1 MQIDVN
7 SYFCGAGL
15 FDVGLIEGG
24 LNIKQAFE
32 LDKDAV
38 KTYKHNLGDHI
49 KHCDLTEELVLE
61 QESCDCMVFTYPCT
75 KYSRIAD
82 IHKTRTGDE
91 LFLHALRHLAIA
103 RPETYLIENVPGMN
117 AFPLVIEAM
126 TRLPDYYVTV
136 FCPVESSLFVPQ
148 NRSRLIIFATRKP
161 FNVRPPENTKPIT
174 LRQILEKEPE
184 IKIPK
189 SVYTRLNGGYRDMP
203 IISDPERGDIAPT
216 CVAHYSKDKST
227 RLVVDP
233 NFPMSVRP
241 YTVREY
247 ARLQGLADTFIFPV
261 CDTSAYKQ
269 IGNGV
274 TRHVGIWAGKELK
287 RYFELNRGLRL
298 A

>member
-38 KTYKHNLGDHI
+38 KTYRYNLGGHI

-61 QESCDCMVFTYPCT
+61 KESCDCMVFTYPCT

-126 TRLPDYYVTV
+126 THPRLLRTSFLPCRIIVICATKSKPVDNFRNSKTV
-136 FCPVESSLFVPQ
+136 QC
-148 NRSRLIIFATRKP
+148 T
-161 FNVRPPENTKPIT
+161 
-174 LRQILEKEPE
+174 
-184 IKIPK
+184 
-189 SVYTRLNGGYRDMP
+189 
-203 IISDPERGDIAPT
+203 PT
-216 CVAHYSKDKST
+216 
-227 RLVVDP
+227 
-233 NFPMSVRP
+233 
-241 YTVREY
+241 
-247 ARLQGLADTFIFPV
+247 
-261 CDTSAYKQ
+261 
-269 IGNGV
+269 
-274 TRHVGIWAGKELK
+274 
-287 RYFELNRGLRL
+287 
-298 A
+298 